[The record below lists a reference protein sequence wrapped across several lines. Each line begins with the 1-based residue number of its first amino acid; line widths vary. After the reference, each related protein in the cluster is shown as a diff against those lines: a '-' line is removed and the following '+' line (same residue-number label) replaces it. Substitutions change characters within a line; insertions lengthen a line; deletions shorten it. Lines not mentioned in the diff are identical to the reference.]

1 MNFKTLLIASIALVA
16 TMAIG
21 TRVSAQAKLSETQ
34 KIEALI
40 QSVQQLKGAQFY
52 RNGSYYDAVK
62 AADHLRMKWGK
73 AGSRVKTAQDFIE
86 VVGTK
91 SYLSG
96 EEYHIKLSA
105 GRKVATKAFFTQ
117 RLKEIMASKK

>member
-1 MNFKTLLIASIALVA
+1 MSIKTMFIA
-16 TMAIG
+16 AIG
-21 TRVSAQAKLSETQ
+21 LFAVLLANPAKAQVKLSETQ

-40 QSVQQLKGAQFY
+40 HSVQQLKGAQFY
-52 RNGSYYDAVK
+52 RNGSYYDAAK
-62 AADHLRMKWGK
+62 AAEHLRMKWGK

-86 VVGTK
+86 VVGSK

-96 EEYHIKLSA
+96 EEYHIKLSD

-117 RLKEIMASKK
+117 KLKEITASKG

>member
-1 MNFKTLLIASIALVA
+1 MSIKTLFIAE
-16 TMAIG
+16 IG
-21 TRVSAQAKLSETQ
+21 IFCVLLGTSAMGQVKLSETQ

-40 QSVQQLKGAQFY
+40 HSVQQLKGAQFY
-52 RNGSYYDAVK
+52 RNGSYYDAAK
-62 AADHLRMKWGK
+62 AAEHLRMKWGK

-86 VVGTK
+86 VVGSK

-96 EEYHIKLSA
+96 EEYHIKLSD

-117 RLKEIMASKK
+117 KLKEITASKG

>member
-21 TRVSAQAKLSETQ
+21 TRVSAQAKLSEAQ

-40 QSVQQLKGAQFY
+40 HSVQQLKGAQFY
-52 RNGSYYDAVK
+52 RNGSYYDAAK
-62 AADHLRMKWGK
+62 AAEHLRMKWGK

-86 VVGTK
+86 VVGSK

-96 EEYHIKLSA
+96 EEYHIKLSD

-117 RLKEIMASKK
+117 RLKEIMAPKK